1 MLLQVASNACLDQI
15 RGRQQEWKEMRI
27 LSDKHRQLKSTVSQ
41 EEDKVPES
49 EEESEESDESQSNEE
64 GKRTS
69 SKTGSPLL
77 VRNVVKAADSSSMM
91 TIPGSDSK
99 RNGVI
104 KKVWNTMYGWGR
116 KSSQVLFVRHY
127 YPSSLSSSQSSQEAT
142 KKSLLTGITVALVLL
157 FLSASILIF
166 RANTVYTRLS
176 YLTDDGYL
184 R

>member
-1 MLLQVASNACLDQI
+1 MASNACLDQI
-15 RGRQQEWKEMRI
+15 RERQQEWKEMRI
-27 LSDKHRQLKSTVSQ
+27 LSDKHRQLKSTTSQ

-77 VRNVVKAADSSSMM
+77 VRNVMKSTESSSMM
-91 TIPGSDSK
+91 TISGSDSK
-99 RNGVI
+99 YHGVV
-104 KKVWNTMYGWGR
+104 KRVWNAMYGWGR

-127 YPSSLSSSQSSQEAT
+127 CLSPSSLQSSQEAT

-166 RANTVYTRLS
+166 RANTVYTRLN
-176 YLTDDGYL
+176 YLTDDGYF